1 MLILPLAAGDT
12 GARSVESVTLASGS
26 GTSGNFGVT
35 LFKILGAIALDTT
48 NNSFTNDMI
57 TGGLLG
63 GIPELQDTSH
73 ISLLGAFNST
83 SSAGNATLLIAE
95 G

>member
-1 MLILPLAAGDT
+1 
-12 GARSVESVTLASGS
+12 
-26 GTSGNFGVT
+26 
-35 LFKILGAIALDTT
+35 
-48 NNSFTNDMI
+48 MI